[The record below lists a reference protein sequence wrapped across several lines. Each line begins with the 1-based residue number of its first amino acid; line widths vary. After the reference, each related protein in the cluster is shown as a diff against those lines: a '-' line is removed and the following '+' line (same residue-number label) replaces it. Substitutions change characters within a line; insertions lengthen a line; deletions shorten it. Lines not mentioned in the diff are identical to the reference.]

1 MLFRS
6 LIDLDAI
13 AHNTRVLAQASRAAE
28 LMAVVKADGF
38 GHGAGPVARAAL
50 RSGATW
56 LGVTS
61 GAEAMALRGEG
72 VTAPVLIWLYPP
84 DEDLTAVVRA
94 GVDISVPSPA
104 HLRAVAGAARRGRRR
119 AKVHL
124 KVDTGLSRSGAT
136 LEDWPELVRRARR
149 LERAGVVSV
158 RGLWSHLAN
167 AERIDDPGVDRQLAR
182 FLAAGAQAVAA
193 GLDPAVRHL
202 ANSAALFQHP
212 RTHFDVTRAGIGLYG
227 LEPVPGRS
235 FGLRPAMSLRAEV
248 VFTKRVPA
256 GAEVSYGYDYQT
268 DRATTLALLPLG
280 FADGVPRQV
289 TGQGEVLIRG
299 VRCRIAGRIA
309 MDQIVVDAGDLE
321 VASGDIAVL
330 FGSGG
335 DGEPTVEDWAR
346 WAGTNPHEIL
356 TGIGTRVPRRYRE
369 SGEERVAA

>member
-1 MLFRS
+1 MREA